1 MPEILKQIS
10 SAVIQGQKDATRRM
24 AEEAVESGCSA
35 EDVLYRGLM
44 PGMDHVSV
52 EFKAGR
58 MYVPEVMRSARAM
71 LNAMEVIKPLMV
83 AKGIRMAGKVLLGT
97 VQGDLHDI
105 GKNLVGMMCEGA
117 GFEIRD
123 LGTDVAP
130 EQFVAAVKDFDPDVV
145 GMSALLTTTMRRM
158 GDTVKALAEAGVRD
172 RVKIMIGGA
181 PVSQS
186 FAEKISADGYAP
198 DAAAAADKAK
208 ELIAANR

>member
-208 ELIAANR
+208 ELIAAKR